1 MLAGGAEPVSGW
13 RIGVPAIGALAGGGV
28 RISCLSGVET
38 GAAVLLPLAAGFFVA
53 LVLAWALGAIF
64 CLRVS
69 RGWLGEKF
77 SPPVVGL

>member
-38 GAAVLLPLAAGFFVA
+38 DAAVLLPLAAGFFVA
-53 LVLAWALGAIF
+53 LVLA
-64 CLRVS
+64 
-69 RGWLGEKF
+69 
-77 SPPVVGL
+77 